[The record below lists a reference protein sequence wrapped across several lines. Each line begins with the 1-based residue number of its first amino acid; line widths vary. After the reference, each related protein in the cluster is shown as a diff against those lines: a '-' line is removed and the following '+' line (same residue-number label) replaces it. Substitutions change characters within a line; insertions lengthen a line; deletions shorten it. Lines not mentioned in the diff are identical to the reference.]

1 MPSALEGIFAFV
13 ADKICSFFAL
23 ILFGKDLIKKLIKQ
37 YSDFGDYYNRF
48 QMPKCPVTLDFF

>member
-37 YSDFGDYYNRF
+37 YSDFW
-48 QMPKCPVTLDFF
+48 